1 MAATGDLFWSFR
13 SPCSCLARAAQRA
26 ALDLASMDA
35 AIADPASYQA
45 EVDENQ
51 AALARAG
58 HWGVPTFACEV
69 EPFFGE
75 DRIDAL
81 RWRLGQRGLQRR

>member
-1 MAATGDLFWSFR
+1 MAATVDLFWSFR
-13 SPCSCLARAAQRA
+13 GPCSYLARAAQHA

-45 EVDENQ
+45 EVDKNQ

-58 HWGVPTFACEV
+58 HWGVPTFACEG
-69 EPFFGE
+69 EPFFGA
-75 DRIDAL
+75 DRIDTP